1 MPCGVFANFPSGSP
15 ALRAC
20 HARAISPGSRARADR
35 PLSPLTRDR
44 PFHHFAG
51 MGCSPPHIALL
62 SGLQGTGM
70 TGRQIT
76 EALSRLAMQFG
87 PVQGRLLPRCKCVPA
102 VPDEFRPARSRRKL
116 RRCWFFFSRASLCFF
131 TRRDSDRRLRFFS
144 ILDAK
149 RDRRRAL
156 PPPTLSDPQP
166 FDSES
171 ASTNH
176 LPNPINPYER
186 TPE

>member
-35 PLSPLTRDR
+35 PHSPRTRDR
-44 PFHHFAG
+44 PHINHFAG

-116 RRCWFFFSRASLCFF
+116 RRCWFFFSRASLMFF
-131 TRRDSDRRLRFFS
+131 TRRDSDRRFFHPRREARSASSARFLS
-144 ILDAK
+144 
-149 RDRRRAL
+149 
-156 PPPTLSDPQP
+156 TLSDPQP

-171 ASTNH
+171 SSTNH
-176 LPNPINPYER
+176 LSNPNPHER